1 MRTFFE
7 CLPCFVNQAL
17 GSLKNCD
24 ATSEQTKNVMRSIFC
39 ELAGID
45 YNATPPVTAQKIHRM
60 VSKAIGDKDPYA
72 YLKQRFN
79 RFAADLLTSMQSAV
93 DSQQDILAAKA
104 KLAIAANIIDFGKN
118 NNLTEN
124 EVLSCFA
131 KAMEVTIDSSALE
144 DLREIILEANNILFL
159 CDNAGEIVFDRYLI
173 EEMPYKKITCAVR
186 GKPVINDATLEDAL
200 AVGLTEIVKVISN
213 GSDAPGTILEDCS
226 SEFKQFF
233 DNADV
238 IIAKGQ
244 GNFETLSGITHK
256 RIFFLFQVKCPVI
269 ARDAGYPVGSFVI
282 LDNRSHGNS
291 GVTEYPQSIKMEAQ
305 NG

>member
-1 MRTFFE
+1 MQTYFE

-17 GSLKNCD
+17 GSLANCNAND
-24 ATSEQTKNVMRSIFC
+24 DQIKSVMSSVFY
-39 ELAGID
+39 ELAHID
-45 YNATPPVTAQKIHRM
+45 YNTTPPAIAQKIHRI
-60 VSKAIGDKDPYA
+60 VSKTISEKDPYA
-72 YLKQRFN
+72 HNKQHFN
-79 RFAADLLTSMQSAV
+79 RFASDLLLSMQNSV
-93 DSQQDILAAKA
+93 NLKQDKFETKV

-118 NNLTEN
+118 SNLSEID
-124 EVLSCFA
+124 VLSSFD
-131 KAMEVTIDSSALE
+131 KATEVSIDSVALSN
-144 DLREIILEANNILFL
+144 LREAIRAAKNILFL

-186 GKPVINDATLEDAL
+186 GIPVINDATLDDAHL
-200 AVGLTEIVKVISN
+200 VGLTEIVKVIPN

-226 SEFKQFF
+226 SEFKQVFN
-233 DNADV
+233 NADV

-282 LDNRSHGNS
+282 SDNRSHSNS
-291 GVTEYPQSIKMEAQ
+291 
-305 NG
+305 

>member
-24 ATSEQTKNVMRSIFC
+24 ATSDQTKNAMRSIFC

-45 YNATPPVTAQKIHRM
+45 YNATPPVTVQKIHRM

-72 YLKQRFN
+72 YHKQHFN
-79 RFAADLLTSMQSAV
+79 RFAADLLASMQKTV
-93 DSQQDILAAKA
+93 ESQQDILAAKV

-118 NNLTEN
+118 NNLTEK

-131 KAMEVTIDSSALE
+131 KAIEVTIDSSALE
-144 DLREIILEANNILFL
+144 NFKEIILEANNILYL
-159 CDNAGEIVFDRYLI
+159 CDNAGEIVFDRFLI

-186 GKPVINDATLEDAL
+186 GKPVINDATLEDAQT
-200 AVGLTEIVKVISN
+200 VGLTEIVNVISN

-244 GNFETLSGITHK
+244 GNFETLSGITIK
-256 RIFFLFQVKCPVI
+256 RIFYLFQVKCPVI

-291 GVTEYPQSIKMEAQ
+291 GVTEYSQSIKMEVQ